1 MIAFFKIKDVVFS
14 YKKLNSI
21 EVKMRRAYFGAL
33 FLILSFNSYSQ
44 NSQIDTVAI
53 MMLNKMGNLIGQ
65 LESCSFT
72 LKTSDDGIDVDLG
85 LIKYFNVHQVYMV
98 GPDKMLINSQGDKGH
113 RGFWYN
119 GKHLMYY
126 SYTENN
132 YGVIDAPPNILATI
146 DSVHK
151 NYGIDFPAADFF
163 YPSFTIDLVDQYNN
177 IIYVGKSKVDTKD
190 CFHIIAQNAG
200 MSIQIWISDDAMFLP
215 VKFVITYYDVTP
227 NQQYEATFSDWKLN
241 PQLPDEMFEFTPPP
255 QAEQLKLLIK

>member
-33 FLILSFNSYSQ
+33 FLILNFNSYSQ

-241 PQLPDEMFEFTPPP
+241 PQLPDEMFEFAPPP